1 MAEVEWVN
9 LKAYELRDLAVRGA
23 MVIVP
28 VGSTEQ
34 HGPHLPVQVDALLAG
49 EVSRRAARRAWD
61 TAPVVVMPPVWT
73 GLAEHHMSLGGT
85 ITLDYATF
93 AALLGDI
100 CHSIARHGFG
110 RILIL
115 NGHGGNITGL
125 NVLTGEL
132 AQELDAIV
140 AMACYWTLDAAA
152 EAFADILEVQTN
164 VRHAGEAETSMLLA
178 LRPDLVDMEAAA
190 RIDLA
195 DGGVECARR
204 CLPLAA
210 DRPLDR
216 VGGDRRPRRRHG
228 REGRAPARRR
238 RAGRCRHH
246 PRRGAVGGSPPPD
259 RRLRA
264 AAAPRSSGG
273 DGGAGEG
280 RDGGPVAR
288 ANGRGGRHPRP
299 GHGEDVAER

>member
-190 RIDLA
+190 RIDPPMEGLSARGDAYRWRPIAHWTESGVIGAPAAATAEKGERLLDAAGQAVA
-195 DGGVECARR
+195 DTILGEA
-204 CLPLAA
+204 LWA
-210 DRPLDR
+210 DHHPR
-216 VGGDRRPRRRHG
+216 VGG
-228 REGRAPARRR
+228 
-238 RAGRCRHH
+238 
-246 PRRGAVGGSPPPD
+246 
-259 RRLRA
+259 
-264 AAAPRSSGG
+264 
-273 DGGAGEG
+273 
-280 RDGGPVAR
+280 
-288 ANGRGGRHPRP
+288 
-299 GHGEDVAER
+299 

>member
-9 LKAYELRDLAVRGA
+9 LKAYELRELAARDA
-23 MVIVP
+23 IVIVP

-49 EVSRRAARRAWD
+49 EVSRRAARRTYD
-61 TAPVVVMPPVWT
+61 TEPVVVMPPVWT

-115 NGHGGNITGL
+115 NGHGGNITAL

-132 AQELDAIV
+132 AHQVDAIV

-152 EAFADILEVQTN
+152 NAFAEILEVQSN

-178 LRPDLVDMEAAA
+178 LRPDLVDMDAAA
-190 RIDLA
+190 EIEPPLEGLSAR
-195 DGGVECARR
+195 GGAYRW
-204 CLPLAA
+204 
-210 DRPLDR
+210 RPIAHWTET
-216 VGGDRRPRRRHG
+216 GAIG
-228 REGRAPARRR
+228 APA
-238 RAGRCRHH
+238 AATAEKGE
-246 PRRGAVGGSPPPD
+246 
-259 RRLRA
+259 RLLDA
-264 AAAPRSSGG
+264 AAQAVADTILDEALWADHNIPG
-273 DGGAGEG
+273 DG
-280 RDGGPVAR
+280 
-288 ANGRGGRHPRP
+288 
-299 GHGEDVAER
+299 

>member
-9 LKAYELRDLAVRGA
+9 LKAYELRDLATRDAV
-23 MVIVP
+23 VVVP

-49 EVSRRAARRAWD
+49 EVSRQAARRAWD

-93 AALLGDI
+93 AALLHGI
-100 CHSIARHGFG
+100 CHSIARHGFR

-132 AQELDAIV
+132 AQEVDAVV
-140 AMACYWTLDAAA
+140 AMACYWTIDAAA
-152 EAFADILEVQTN
+152 EAFAVILDMQSN

-178 LRPDLVDMEAAA
+178 LRPDLVDMDAAA
-190 RIDLA
+190 RIDPPLEGLSA
-195 DGGVECARR
+195 RGAAYRWRPIAHWSESGVIGAPAAATAEKGER
-204 CLPLAA
+204 LLAA
-210 DRPLDR
+210 AAQAVADTILDAALWA
-216 VGGDRRPRRRHG
+216 D
-228 REGRAPARRR
+228 
-238 RAGRCRHH
+238 HH
-246 PRRGAVGGSPPPD
+246 PRARG
-259 RRLRA
+259 
-264 AAAPRSSGG
+264 
-273 DGGAGEG
+273 
-280 RDGGPVAR
+280 
-288 ANGRGGRHPRP
+288 
-299 GHGEDVAER
+299 